1 MDEALKAIAKYITE
15 HLPIISLGLAAAFGG
30 LIRYLRSQKH
40 QKKAARMGEAF
51 LEMTSS
57 CIAGTTVGLIVL
69 HYSGNEVLAMAVAS
83 YAGHIGASKIYLL
96 INKLIERKQ
105 G

>member
-1 MDEALKAIAKYITE
+1 MDEALKAIAKYIAE
-15 HLPIISLGLAAAFGG
+15 HFPIISLGLAAAFGG
-30 LIRYLRSQKH
+30 LVRYLRSQKY
-40 QKKAARMGEAF
+40 QNKAVRLGEAL
-51 LEMTSS
+51 LEMASS

-69 HYSGNEVLAMAVAS
+69 HYSDNPVLAMAVAS